1 MGRQLAG
8 VSLAMLGCDQRE
20 IGLAEAL
27 VELGTDV
34 RLVGFPREGALKRAL
49 HFDDPVEAVRGAQAV
64 IGPMSNTDDEG
75 LITAN
80 LRDGKPINLA
90 KTIPAIP
97 RHTPLL
103 IGVAKPVIRG
113 LVTQYGLVL
122 VEMAEIDEIA
132 VLNSIPTAEGAI
144 QVAMENTEITIHG
157 SRCLVLGLGR
167 CGTTLAR
174 KLVALGANV
183 TVSSRSAADLA
194 RAAALNCEP
203 LPLAELHSKTD
214 FQIIFNTIPAL
225 VLPRSYLRLLDAA
238 AVIVDIASGPGGTDF
253 SAAHEL
259 EILAVHALSLPG
271 RVAPKTAADILIKTV
286 PHLLERLLGEEHS
299 NDYKR

>member
-1 MGRQLAG
+1 
-8 VSLAMLGCDQRE
+8 
-20 IGLAEAL
+20 
-27 VELGTDV
+27 
-34 RLVGFPREGALKRAL
+34 
-49 HFDDPVEAVRGAQAV
+49 
-64 IGPMSNTDDEG
+64 MSNTDDEG

-238 AVIVDIASGPGGTDF
+238 AVIVDISSGPGGTDF
-253 SAAHEL
+253 CCTRAGDPGCPCPFAAGQGCAEDRGGYPYQDRT
-259 EILAVHALSLPG
+259 SPTG
-271 RVAPKTAADILIKTV
+271 KTV
-286 PHLLERLLGEEHS
+286 REEHS